1 MNLKVKIGAPS
12 SPGFRLEQTFF
23 GFKPEDRVQFHES
36 LFNLI
41 WEGAGRWDWETL
53 YTMPVHIRRFWIS
66 KINKMH
72 DEKAAAAEKLRSS
85 SSKKPKVV
93 KSPL

>member
-1 MNLKVKIGAPS
+1 
-12 SPGFRLEQTFF
+12 LEQTFF
-23 GFKPEDRVQFHES
+23 GFKPEDRVQLHES

-41 WEGAGRWDWETL
+41 WVGQGRWDWDTL

-66 KINKMH
+66 KLNKMH
-72 DEKAAAAEKLRSS
+72 DEKQSATEQAKAKASI
-85 SSKKPKVV
+85 KKPKVV